1 MFGRG
6 SIEGVAASESA
17 NNGVTGATLIPLL
30 TLGIPGDTVTAILLG
45 AFMMKGITPGPS
57 LIGNR
62 PEIVYTI
69 MFSTLVINLFMLLQ
83 GRFFVRV
90 FAGGH
95 GGVCADAAV
104 GYAVV
109 LFVPAVYFAVAVY
122 FHPVATYAVGSE
134 VAVLALQYCD
144 MVVRHAYPAE
154 FHAGNFG
161 WRVHM

>member
-1 MFGRG
+1 MRRWDKAGAG
-6 SIEGVAASESA
+6 KHGMSVAVVLQRLEVVVH
-17 NNGVTGATLIPLL
+17 GLRDGAY
-30 TLGIPGDTVTAILLG
+30 G
-45 AFMMKGITPGPS
+45 ACDFIAVVD
-57 LIGNR
+57 NF
-62 PEIVYTI
+62 V
-69 MFSTLVINLFMLLQ
+69 VV
-83 GRFFVRV
+83 FFVRV